1 MLNKLRKKVILLTM
15 TSLFALLALVVA
27 GMNLINYGNVV
38 ATADEVLQFLM
49 GDGGKLA
56 GVPADPDWQP
66 DGDSDPGSA
75 TESDPGTATE
85 SDQRPDGRQ
94 WRMPRRIND
103 ETAYES
109 RFFFAVLDAQGG
121 LIVVDT
127 GRVAAVDSEAA
138 VEIAQEVFA
147 SGRTSGF
154 YGAYRYAV
162 EAEDNGNYRLTFL
175 DCQRSLDSFKY
186 FLLASV
192 GMALLGFAIVFV
204 IVYFLSGRMVRPI
217 AESYEKQKRFITD
230 AGHEIKTPLTIINAN
245 AELLECDF
253 GENESIDDIRDQ
265 TRRLTALTEKLVYLS
280 KMEEG
285 GDKLPMEEFS
295 LSELLNEMTPPFA
308 RLAQAQGKT
317 LTADVAQGVSLNG
330 NDEAIGRL
338 VSLLLDNAV
347 KYASPEGTIAV
358 TLNRQVR
365 HAQLA
370 VSNPT
375 AETMDREDLHR
386 LFDRFYRTDRSRN
399 SETGG
404 HGIGLSV
411 ARAITE
417 QHGGRIR
424 ADLSDGVFTVTVT
437 LPL

>member
-1 MLNKLRKKVILLTM
+1 MIKKLRRKVILLTM
-15 TSLFALLALVVA
+15 TSVFALLAVVVA

-38 ATADEVLQFLM
+38 ATADEVLQFLT
-49 GDGGKLA
+49 GDEIKTAEGRGENGLGWQQEGGKGQNRA
-56 GVPADPDWQP
+56 T
-66 DGDSDPGSA
+66 DSDLPLF
-75 TESDPGTATE
+75 D
-85 SDQRPDGRQ
+85 RP

-109 RFFFAVLDAQGG
+109 RFFFVVLDGDGG

-127 GRVAAVDSEAA
+127 GRVAAVDSEEA
-138 VEIAQEVFA
+138 VTVAQEVFA

-154 YGAYRYAV
+154 CGVYRYAV
-162 EAEDNGNYRLTFL
+162 EKEDNGNVRLTFL
-175 DCQRSLDSFKY
+175 DCRRSLDNFRY

-192 GMALLGFAIVFV
+192 GMALLGFAVVFV
-204 IVYFLSGRMVRPI
+204 TVYFLSGRMIRPI

-253 GENESIDDIRDQ
+253 GENESINDIRDQ
-265 TRRLTALTEKLVYLS
+265 TKRLTALTEKLVYLS

-285 GDKLPMEEFS
+285 GDRLAMEEFS

-317 LTADVAQGVSLNG
+317 LTADVPAGVSLNG
-330 NDEAIGRL
+330 NAEALGRL

-347 KYASPEGTIAV
+347 KYAAPEGEITV
-358 TLNRQVR
+358 SLRRQGR
-365 HAQLA
+365 HVALSVA
-370 VSNPT
+370 NPT
-375 AETMDREDLHR
+375 EEKMEKEDLHR

-411 ARAITE
+411 AKAITE
-417 QHGGRIR
+417 QHGGRIK
-424 ADLSDGVFTVTVT
+424 AEFADGVFTVTVT
-437 LPL
+437 LPV